1 MLFRSVQ
8 LGFEQSK
15 SDVQAALTQLNLAS
29 SDKDFDTQGLEVRRL
44 LIKLEEAIE
53 SHKELEYGPVDCYR
67 VLSGSLAADRI
78 WSSRCPA
85 AEFST
90 ILSRVHT
97 CER

>member
-67 VLSGSLAADRI
+67 VLSGSLAADPDLVI
-78 WSSRCPA
+78 PLPCC
-85 AEFST
+85 
-90 ILSRVHT
+90 RVFNHPLP
-97 CER
+97 CSHL